1 MLVCVQISITE
12 CDRLAD
18 DISFGVHSKL
28 SDVDT
33 FVQLLEASK
42 SLRKSYDESQGE
54 ANIECANMQTS
65 ISTEN
70 ILHMLLNR
78 ST

>member
-12 CDRLAD
+12 CDRLAY
-18 DISFGVHSKL
+18 DISFAVHSKL

-42 SLRKSYDESQGE
+42 SLRKSYESQGE
-54 ANIECANMQTS
+54 ANIECANMHTS

-70 ILHMLLNR
+70 ILHMLLCR